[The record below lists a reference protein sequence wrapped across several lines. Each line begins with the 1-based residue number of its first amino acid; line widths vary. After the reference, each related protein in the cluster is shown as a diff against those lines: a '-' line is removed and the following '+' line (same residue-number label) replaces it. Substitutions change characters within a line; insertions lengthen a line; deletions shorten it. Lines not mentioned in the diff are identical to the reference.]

1 MRVGHVIRP
10 MSPRSPTASVFESME
25 GSDEE
30 DNMTDS
36 CIVDSTY
43 LYTNEDSVRFIII
56 HVFSRSCYF
65 FLVWWV
71 IRETGF
77 KLLWLAT

>member
-1 MRVGHVIRP
+1 MLLEFFYHVLGKSAGSTLRVGHVMRP

-36 CIVDSTY
+36 CIVDSPY
-43 LYTNEDSVRFIII
+43 LYTNEDTVRFVIIL
-56 HVFSRSCYF
+56 VF
-65 FLVWWV
+65 FLF
-71 IRETGF
+71 I
-77 KLLWLAT
+77 

>member
-1 MRVGHVIRP
+1 MLLEFFYHVLGKSAGSTLRVGHVIRP

-36 CIVDSTY
+36 CIVDSPY
-43 LYTNEDSVRFIII
+43 LYTNEDTVRFVIIL
-56 HVFSRSCYF
+56 VF
-65 FLVWWV
+65 FLF
-71 IRETGF
+71 I
-77 KLLWLAT
+77 

>member
-36 CIVDSTY
+36 CIVDSPY
-43 LYTNEDSVRFIII
+43 LYTNEDSVRFVII
-56 HVFSRSCYF
+56 SCL
-65 FLVWWV
+65 FLFMLSFLNMV
-71 IRETGF
+71 GN
-77 KLLWLAT
+77 